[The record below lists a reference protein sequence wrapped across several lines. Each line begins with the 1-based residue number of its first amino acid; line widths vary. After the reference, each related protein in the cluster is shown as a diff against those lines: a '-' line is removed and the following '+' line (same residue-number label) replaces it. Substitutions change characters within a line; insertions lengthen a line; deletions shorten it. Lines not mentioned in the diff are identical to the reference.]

1 LFHEAGSKPGT
12 GKWREKISRESEP
25 IHPPIPESI
34 EKDCRHEAPN
44 HRYDQKPNPTVVGR
58 DIRQHCQPAEKSAA
72 NKMNPRFLP
81 ISLRGIAHL
90 RQYIPI
96 AEHFMQLFGRCI
108 FESSVARIALKLFM
122 RWRILLILSLLANV
136 LLAAGLVFSPRHVA
150 SAANLAAEE
159 TSSPVIKT
167 NVEVRRQFLSW
178 SHVESTDYATY
189 IANLRSIGCP
199 EQTIRDIIIADVNA
213 LYAKRRA
220 TEIISPQQ
228 EWWRSEP
235 SPQVVKLAADK
246 YIALDKERR
255 ALLTKLLGP
264 DWEGGDL
271 ASLPRPTRPG
281 VELDG
286 PLLGNLPIETK
297 QAVANIS
304 AEAQDRM
311 QAYLQQM
318 RDAGKDPDPATL
330 ARLRQETRNQLANVL
345 APAALE
351 EYLLRYSQTA
361 NDMRANLGK
370 LKYFNATP
378 DEFRAMFR
386 ASDSIDQQIQLLG
399 TANDP
404 MTAAQRAS
412 LEQQRDSALKLA
424 LGQARY
430 QQYQKLQDPLYQ
442 QAMATAIQNGDPN
455 TADAIYGINLAAQAE
470 QNGIQSNPNLT
481 DAQKAVALKQLE
493 ADQLAASTGQPL
505 PDTAPPPQ
513 PQRPTQPHVMGKTET
528 AAGLSKL
535 YGISLNA
542 IQAVNP
548 SIDVSNLKPGD
559 VIRLPA
565 PPPTFS
571 APQLVVPPST
581 R

>member
-1 LFHEAGSKPGT
+1 
-12 GKWREKISRESEP
+12 
-25 IHPPIPESI
+25 
-34 EKDCRHEAPN
+34 
-44 HRYDQKPNPTVVGR
+44 
-58 DIRQHCQPAEKSAA
+58 
-72 NKMNPRFLP
+72 
-81 ISLRGIAHL
+81 
-90 RQYIPI
+90 
-96 AEHFMQLFGRCI
+96 
-108 FESSVARIALKLFM
+108 M
-122 RWRILLILSLLANV
+122 RWRVLLFLSLLANV
-136 LLAAGLVFSPRHVA
+136 LLAVGLAFSARHASSSPVA
-150 SAANLAAEE
+150 SLEDTN
-159 TSSPVIKT
+159 SPVIKT

-178 SHVESTDYATY
+178 SHVESPDYSAY

-220 TEIISPQQ
+220 TEIVTPQQ

-255 ALLTKLLGP
+255 ALLAKLLGA

-271 ASLPRPTRPG
+271 AGLPRPTRPG
-281 VELDG
+281 IVLDG
-286 PLLGNLPIETK
+286 PLLGALPADTK
-297 QAVANIS
+297 QAVANIG
-304 AEAQDRM
+304 ADAQDRM

-318 RDAGKDPDPATL
+318 RDAGKNPDPAEL
-330 ARLRQETRNQLANVL
+330 ARLRQDTRNQLANVL
-345 APAALE
+345 APAQLE

-361 NDMRANLGK
+361 NELRADLGK

-378 DEFRAMFR
+378 EEFRAIFR

-404 MTAAQRAS
+404 MTVAQRAS
-412 LEQQRDSALKLA
+412 LEQQRDNALRLA
-424 LGQARY
+424 LGPSRY
-430 QQYQKLQDPLYQ
+430 QQFQKLQDPLYQ

-455 TADAIYGINLAAQAE
+455 SADALYGINVAAQSE
-470 QNGIQSNPNLT
+470 QTRIQSNANLT
-481 DAQKAVALKQLE
+481 DAQRALALKQLE
-493 ADQLAASTGQPL
+493 LDQLAATTGQTSPEPVPL
-505 PDTAPPPQ
+505 PPS
-513 PQRPTQPHVMGKTET
+513 RPATQPHVMGKTET

-542 IQAVNP
+542 IQSANP
-548 SIDVSNLKPGD
+548 SIDVNNLKPGD

-571 APQLVVPPST
+571 APQLIMPPGS